1 MKAFV
6 NKKYGSPE
14 VLNLEEVCPPSP
26 KDREILVQVKS
37 ISINPAE
44 WHSLRASIW
53 LIRLTSGLRVP
64 RNTVLGADIAG
75 TVVAVGDQVTSF
87 QPGDPIMGR
96 GQTGGLAE
104 YTCLLED
111 QATLL
116 PPQIPPEEAAATPL
130 ASITALTA
138 LRDKGELLAGEKILI
153 NGASGGTGTFAVQLA
168 RLFGAEVT
176 AVCSS
181 SNAQLVRWLG
191 ATHTVDYTRQDFTQ
205 AGENYDLVLDLVGN
219 RSVNDLNRI
228 VKPGGRCV
236 LVGYSNFRRTL
247 GFILKGSWL
256 SRTTSKRFIL
266 MNAQTKTED
275 LASISQLISE
285 KKIKPVIERRFAF
298 TETPQA
304 FDYLGTRRAKGK
316 IVVNLP

>member
-6 NKKYGSPE
+6 NKEYGSPE
-14 VLNLEEVCPPSP
+14 VLNQEEVCPPAP

-44 WHSLRASIW
+44 WHSLRANIW
-53 LIRLTSGLRVP
+53 LIRLASGLRNP

-87 QPGDPIMGR
+87 QPGDLVMGR
-96 GQTGGLAE
+96 AQLGGLAE
-104 YTCLLED
+104 YTCLSEN

-116 PPQIPPEEAAATPL
+116 PPRVAPEEAAATPL

-138 LRDKGELLAGEKILI
+138 LRDKGQLLAGEKVLI
-153 NGASGGTGTFAVQLA
+153 NGASGGIGTFAVQLA
-168 RLFGAEVT
+168 RLFGAQVT

-181 SNAQLVRWLG
+181 PNIELVRLLG
-191 ATHTVDYTRQDFTQ
+191 ATHTIDYTRQDFTQ
-205 AGENYDLVLDLVGN
+205 TGQTYDLVIDLIGN

-236 LVGYSNFRRTL
+236 LVGYSNFRQML

-256 SRTTSKRFIL
+256 STTTTKSFMV

-275 LASISQLISE
+275 LACISQFMSE
-285 KKIKPVIERRFAF
+285 KKIRSVIDRRYAFA
-298 TETPQA
+298 EIPQA
-304 FDYLGTRRAKGK
+304 FNYLGTRRAKGK
-316 IVVNLP
+316 IVVSVP